1 MESKTSSS
9 ESKTSSLESKTS
21 SLKSKTPWATSSEK
35 SCISERV
42 FENQETL
49 VKEKAYREIQESRGY
64 NTSTSY
70 CAKQVEFL
78 IFCDQYYAR
87 HPLAKRHQATSN
99 KLLSFLY
106 QKVINRQLRK
116 PGTKH
121 IEESNIDNNE
131 GLDEETIKTN
141 AIQKKL
147 SYSTCNAYVSAIVDL
162 WNYQRLMCFNSTESP
177 RTKVIT
183 KLLKVVQMREANNNW
198 ENNVDRA
205 TTSISNG
212 YTTNLQ
218 VPKVGAEGAYPI
230 MMMIFNQAKTNKFN
244 KTQTGACMHNKMVE
258 ICPFMA
264 LSFHFFWRWH
274 CQKETFPNMENN
286 GNWFQLKAFHGA
298 RPQSRSSE
306 KKGKGKGPERIGAD
320 SMVVGNDDSE
330 ELSDDEIC
338 EAGNQNPLETV
349 ISKGTHTRF
358 MKIALNSAG
367 IFVTRKVTH
376 VPRSSAAKM
385 ADLASVPES
394 QIQRMG
400 QWNTD
405 MMTNSYLDSLP
416 RQFMRVMAGFE
427 NDASYHLLRGI
438 EEPCSDLKR
447 MKHELF
453 KTQLFL
459 DFQSKVK
466 SHITS
471 NTETESSILGRFA
484 PEVELQLSSINQI
497 LREFNERQRQSDQA
511 QRQLQQAFNN
521 VISGKQQLQLS
532 VRLNNDNQATE
543 TTGTVASSPHTNI
556 NNTSTNVTSPPQPPQ
571 HPSEITSPLV
581 NEVPVISPTPNT
593 TANATISL
601 PYTNEGIPV
610 YKMSR
615 QVATVTDFWDE
626 WMVGRDGFWS
636 IEELE
641 SKSHDRKWFNIR
653 KKIIDAVNDLQKDLG
668 LSSSSAISVLQ
679 GVMNARH
686 WSLDR
691 LGTELQKGTYFPSPE
706 TKRRKLGLS

>member
-1 MESKTSSS
+1 
-9 ESKTSSLESKTS
+9 
-21 SLKSKTPWATSSEK
+21 
-35 SCISERV
+35 
-42 FENQETL
+42 FQE
-49 VKEKAYREIQESRGY
+49 
-64 NTSTSY
+64 
-70 CAKQVEFL
+70 
-78 IFCDQYYAR
+78 
-87 HPLAKRHQATSN
+87 
-99 KLLSFLY
+99 
-106 QKVINRQLRK
+106 
-116 PGTKH
+116 
-121 IEESNIDNNE
+121 
-131 GLDEETIKTN
+131 
-141 AIQKKL
+141 
-147 SYSTCNAYVSAIVDL
+147 
-162 WNYQRLMCFNSTESP
+162 
-177 RTKVIT
+177 
-183 KLLKVVQMREANNNW
+183 
-198 ENNVDRA
+198 
-205 TTSISNG
+205 
-212 YTTNLQ
+212 
-218 VPKVGAEGAYPI
+218 VPKVGAEGTYPI
-230 MMMIFNQAKTNKFN
+230 MMMIFNQGKTNKFN
-244 KTQTGACMHNKMVE
+244 KTQTGACMRNKMVE

-286 GNWFQLKAFHGA
+286 GNWFQLKVLYGA

-306 KKGKGKGPERIGAD
+306 KKGKGKGPERTGAD
-320 SMVVGNDDSE
+320 SVVVGNDYGE
-330 ELSDDEIC
+330 ESSDDEIC
-338 EAGNQNPLETV
+338 EAGNQNPLETA

-385 ADLASVPES
+385 ADLAGVPES
-394 QIQRMG
+394 QIRRMG

-405 MMTNSYLDSLP
+405 TMTNSYLDSLP

-447 MKHELF
+447 MVFPWVDYWRNRHANNAVNQTTTFLQDAAVMMDVIPEHPIWKHELF

-459 DFQSKVK
+459 NFQSKVK

-471 NTETESSILGRFA
+471 NTETESSILRRFV
-484 PEVELQLSSINQI
+484 PKVELQLSSINQI

-556 NNTSTNVTSPPQPPQ
+556 NNTGTNVTSPPQPPQ
-571 HPSEITSPLV
+571 HPSENTSPLV

-615 QVATVTDFWDE
+615 QVATVTDLWDE

-641 SKSHDRKWFNIR
+641 SKWGTKWRSHDRKWFNIR
-653 KKIIDAVNDLQKDLG
+653 KKIIDAVNDLQKDIG

-706 TKRRKLGLS
+706 TKRRKLGLP